1 MCAIIKHCY
10 INEGK
15 GAMTKDLTQGSPLKL
30 ILSFTLPLMIG
41 NVFQQFYNMV
51 DMMVV
56 SRFLGEDALG
66 AVGATGSAGFLVI
79 GFALGLT
86 GGFAVLVA
94 QRFGAGDAGG
104 VRKAVTQSVYLSL
117 LFTAALTALSMAF
130 AKDLLLFMNTPPEF
144 MERSYHYMMIIFAG
158 IGATVAYNLLAS
170 ILRALGDSKTPLYF
184 LILSSILNVVLDI
197 VFIAVFHMDVE
208 GAAWATVISQGVSA
222 LLCLIYMARR
232 YPILRFEKS
241 DWKTEKWMLRQ
252 HLYISLPMAFQ
263 FSITAV
269 GGILVQGSLN
279 TLGAQ
284 AVTAFTAGNKL
295 EQVFQQPLVSL
306 GVAMATYCGQNL
318 GAKKYARIREG
329 VKKSAF
335 LSIGMGVISFSVA
348 LPFGRMILEGLLSIQ
363 NETILSRAH
372 MLLCIS
378 LSCHWLLGLLF
389 LHRNALQ
396 GIGKSFVPMMAGACE
411 LLMRVLVTV
420 FLIGPLGFF
429 GVCLAGPL
437 AWLGAEIP
445 LFSMWTYTMR
455 KLSPKQKRK
464 ALHS

>member
-1 MCAIIKHCY
+1 
-10 INEGK
+10 
-15 GAMTKDLTQGSPLKL
+15 MTKDLTQGSPLKL

-94 QRFGAGDAGG
+94 QRFGAGDARG

-335 LSIGMGVISFSVA
+335 LSIGI
-348 LPFGRMILEGLLSIQ
+348 
-363 NETILSRAH
+363 
-372 MLLCIS
+372 
-378 LSCHWLLGLLF
+378 
-389 LHRNALQ
+389 
-396 GIGKSFVPMMAGACE
+396 
-411 LLMRVLVTV
+411 V
-420 FLIGPLGFF
+420 FR
-429 GVCLAGPL
+429 
-437 AWLGAEIP
+437 
-445 LFSMWTYTMR
+445 R
-455 KLSPKQKRK
+455 K
-464 ALHS
+464 